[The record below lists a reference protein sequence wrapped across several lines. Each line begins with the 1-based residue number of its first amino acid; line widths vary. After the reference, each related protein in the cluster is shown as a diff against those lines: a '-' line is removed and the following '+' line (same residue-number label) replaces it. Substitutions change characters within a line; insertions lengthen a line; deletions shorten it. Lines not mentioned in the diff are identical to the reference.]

1 MMTMTTTTMSSNP
14 GVSVYIH
21 TIQAYIQILD
31 LDNTIIPSHKRLSSS
46 TTRTRTYFVTVD
58 PIMST
63 SQPGPYKSPVI
74 NPMIQVDPAHTGK
87 TVRKAFFLES
97 VLNLFTLPLIFAPQ
111 RVLSWIVLDP
121 LVRINP
127 ATVLFAR
134 CFGGLVV
141 GALTPALWLGLP
153 QTKTAIESRRTVY
166 LLLAGGEI
174 ALIPLLIDQAIKGGD
189 VKAGAAISVKV
200 ALMAIAGLLPP
211 LMWRM
216 YVLLARPQML
226 GRYRNLKDER
236 D

>member
-1 MMTMTTTTMSSNP
+1 
-14 GVSVYIH
+14 
-21 TIQAYIQILD
+21 
-31 LDNTIIPSHKRLSSS
+31 
-46 TTRTRTYFVTVD
+46 
-58 PIMST
+58 
-63 SQPGPYKSPVI
+63 
-74 NPMIQVDPAHTGK
+74 MIQVDPAHTGK
-87 TVRKAFFLES
+87 TVRKAFLLES

-111 RVLSWIVLDP
+111 RVLSWIILDP

-174 ALIPLLIDQAIKGGD
+174 ALIPLLVDQVMKGGD
-189 VKAGAAISVKV
+189 VQAGAAISVKV

-211 LMWRM
+211 LLWRM
-216 YVLLARPQML
+216 YVLFARPEML
-226 GRYRNLKDER
+226 GRYRNIKDER